1 MYCPFCYH
9 AYRSNNVKP
18 GFCVYCGERLDG
30 VELLESLKEV
40 QLEHAFNDTNEIF
53 SSRNKEKKEDE
64 GIIYSFS
71 VGTQQERSAETEKP
85 AEVERPPMVDI
96 APEAEE
102 TSDAEEVS
110 SVEDVSEVKDV
121 SEIEETLLAEEA
133 SEEEET
139 PVLEE
144 AHTVEQISAVEE
156 THIAEESPLVDENP
170 SVEQDFEVEEAPE
183 TVDKPADDAALEA
196 DKVSET
202 EKAPEVETALEV
214 EKTPEAE
221 RVSEAE
227 DVSEVSETALAEE
240 TSKTED
246 IKEDKLSDDNAAA
259 AAVAVAEAQKTA
271 EEGEE
276 KPVRE
281 TKVKTEK
288 PPKEKPQKPKKIK
301 AEEPINMDN
310 INKDK
315 IPAEKKSGKGI
326 IAVIIA
332 IVLILVA
339 AGIFAYFFFFGGS
352 GNNKPVNPVL
362 TTVPIETTAT
372 ADETEPKSVYENISG
387 ESIYM
392 TSQQSA
398 DVHSG
403 LEQKSTEL
411 GFAVK
416 LMFTEEKSDIQKIA
430 ADSIKKECGKD
441 GILLVINEK
450 TKQGAVAACGKGET
464 YLPKEAKEAAEKA
477 IGNSLES
484 NDTYNACVNAITAIP
499 NNKSE
504 ISLYSNYKRVDG
516 ADQVV
521 YADSSK
527 GELVL
532 IDWSNIKPQKLFTAE
547 KVYFGMAG
555 VTDKPSEN
563 KAATPKGTFELG
575 FAFSDEK
582 LETRLDTKLI
592 EPGMVWV
599 DDSSSDYYNTLQS
612 GTIYNSKWNSSEDIS
627 GIFSRNEYYACI
639 LIEHNGDGISKGES
653 GKGSAIFLTGRD
665 SLGKSYGDV
674 VISSKDMKT
683 LLSLLEEG
691 KNPNIVIK

>member
-1 MYCPFCYH
+1 M
-9 AYRSNNVKP
+9 
-18 GFCVYCGERLDG
+18 
-30 VELLESLKEV
+30 
-40 QLEHAFNDTNEIF
+40 
-53 SSRNKEKKEDE
+53 
-64 GIIYSFS
+64 
-71 VGTQQERSAETEKP
+71 
-85 AEVERPPMVDI
+85 
-96 APEAEE
+96 
-102 TSDAEEVS
+102 
-110 SVEDVSEVKDV
+110 
-121 SEIEETLLAEEA
+121 
-133 SEEEET
+133 
-139 PVLEE
+139 
-144 AHTVEQISAVEE
+144 
-156 THIAEESPLVDENP
+156 
-170 SVEQDFEVEEAPE
+170 
-183 TVDKPADDAALEA
+183 
-196 DKVSET
+196 
-202 EKAPEVETALEV
+202 
-214 EKTPEAE
+214 
-221 RVSEAE
+221 
-227 DVSEVSETALAEE
+227 
-240 TSKTED
+240 TSKQ
-246 IKEDKLSDDNAAA
+246 A
-259 AAVAVAEAQKTA
+259 
-271 EEGEE
+271 
-276 KPVRE
+276 
-281 TKVKTEK
+281 
-288 PPKEKPQKPKKIK
+288 
-301 AEEPINMDN
+301 
-310 INKDK
+310 
-315 IPAEKKSGKGI
+315 
-326 IAVIIA
+326 
-332 IVLILVA
+332 
-339 AGIFAYFFFFGGS
+339 
-352 GNNKPVNPVL
+352 
-362 TTVPIETTAT
+362 
-372 ADETEPKSVYENISG
+372 
-387 ESIYM
+387 
-392 TSQQSA
+392 A

-403 LEQKSTEL
+403 LKQKSTEL

-441 GILLVINEK
+441 GILLAINEK

-477 IGNSLES
+477 IGDNLES
-484 NDTYNACVNAITAIP
+484 NDTYNACINAITAIP

-516 ADQVV
+516 AEQVV

-547 KVYFGMAG
+547 KVYFGKAG

-582 LETRLDTKLI
+582 LETGLDTKLI

-665 SLGKSYGDV
+665 SLGTSYGDV